1 MRFKLTDILESTILL
16 EGRLEDVK
24 AKYPGNDELI
34 DRLSQ
39 NDPSDNNK
47 YLEWMT
53 KQVMGKGRDE
63 GIPMAD
69 KVIQMVD
76 KFHISGDRLKKQD
89 FPLDLNQ
96 YKSVQQLEDTFNKL
110 SRRDAPSKKDLKG
123 SGELVYD
130 GPKLYIL
137 APRNYEGSC
146 KWGSGAK
153 WCIASDTTDSHWKS
167 YTKNNLFYFVISKTL
182 PSSDDRYKVAIEKNL
197 KTNKNTYWDVPDH
210 SSPTPQNPDITPEVL
225 AVVDKHAIVA
235 KKHVLKKLVED
246 MVSGVKS
253 TLNFDNIM
261 KTKEILNDGQLYKIL
276 MNDLMVFN
284 QRGGY
289 GSDSTI
295 NLFEYT
301 VGRIGEGEMMK
312 LLKTNYD
319 NFAKLLGN
327 EKILDWVDGNTDRP
341 QKLELANALKG
352 HLKTV
357 SPNVRTKI
365 QKWGMTDEAWAK
377 YESESQYVFL
387 GNPDS
392 GKPVGEIYKVD
403 KFDPKSYDII
413 SQLKLKLKYKDV
425 GLYGAITGK
434 DELDNYMGGTEVP
447 DEVMGGIKLQKI
459 A

>member
-1 MRFKLTDILESTILL
+1 M
-16 EGRLEDVK
+16 K
-24 AKYPGNDELI
+24 AKYPGNDNEIDELS
-34 DRLSQ
+34 SQ
-39 NDPSDNNK
+39 DPSGNNK
-47 YLEWMT
+47 YLQWMA
-53 KQVMGKGRDE
+53 KQMFVNGAAMEDVVT
-63 GIPMAD
+63 ITN
-69 KVIQMVD
+69 
-76 KFHISGDRLKKQD
+76 KFHVSGDRLRKQS
-89 FPLDLNQ
+89 FPADINQ
-96 YKSVQQLEDTFNKL
+96 YKTISDLMGTLNKL

-284 QRGGY
+284 QSSRGY
-289 GSDSTI
+289 GSDSII

-327 EKILDWVDGNTDRP
+327 EKILDWVDGKTDRP

>member
-24 AKYPGNDELI
+24 AKYPGNDNEIDEL
-34 DRLSQ
+34 SSS
-39 NDPSDNNK
+39 DPSGNNK
-47 YLEWMT
+47 YLEWMA
-53 KQVMGKGRDE
+53 KQVFQNNQGLGD
-63 GIPMAD
+63 
-69 KVIQMVD
+69 VIGVIE
-76 KFHISGDRLKKQD
+76 KFHVSGDRLRKQD
-89 FPLDLNQ
+89 LSADINQ
-96 YKSVQQLEDTFNKL
+96 YRSVQQLLDTFNKL

-123 SGELVYD
+123 TGELVYD
-130 GPKLYIL
+130 GPKLYIV

-146 KWGSGAK
+146 KWGLGAK
-153 WCIASDTTDSHWKS
+153 WCIAQSSTDSHWKS
-167 YTKNNLFYFVISKTL
+167 YTKSNLFYFAVSKTL
-182 PSSDDRYKVAIEKNL
+182 PSSDKNYKIAIQKDM

-210 SSPTPQNPDITPEVL
+210 SSPSPQNTDITPDIL
-225 AVVDKHAIVA
+225 AIVDKHAIEA

-246 MVSGVKS
+246 MVNGVKS
-253 TLNFDNIM
+253 TLTYDNIM
-261 KTKEILNDGQLYKIL
+261 KTKELLEDGQLYKII

-289 GSDSTI
+289 GNDDSV
-295 NLFEYT
+295 NLFDYVSNKFGVENT
-301 VGRIGEGEMMK
+301 LK

-327 EKILDWVDGNTDRP
+327 EKILNYVDENTERP

-387 GNPDS
+387 GDPET
-392 GKPVGEIYKVD
+392 GRPVGEIYKVD

-413 SQLKLKLKYKDV
+413 SQLKLKLKYKNV

-434 DELDNYMGGTEVP
+434 DELDDYMGGTEVP
-447 DEVMGGIKLQKI
+447 VEIMSGIKTQKI